1 MPATSKITAF
11 ALLLT
16 VAVPGLAF
24 AQHDHAAMLAAMSTK
39 WKWTV
44 DATGTLNLNIQ
55 DRKFNDITQVE
66 SQNWLMVM
74 GGKKLGPA
82 RLSLHGMF
90 SLEPFTLRDI
100 GSAEVFQTGETF
112 DRRPLIDY
120 QHPHDLF
127 MGLGATLS
135 GNARLRQGSGG
146 QADAIIWSITAA
158 VVGEPT
164 LGPTAFMHRASSGG
178 NPTAPLSHHT
188 ADSTHIT
195 HGVVAA
201 GLTRGTMTVEGS
213 VFHGREPDEN
223 RLDIEMGKLDSF
235 AGRVWYRRGPWAAQ
249 VSGGHLKQPDATEL
263 TDLNRYTASVEYSG
277 KTTPLKFT
285 ALFGMNDHPNLG
297 GRDVKEYAWLTD
309 ATWRVRPRDL
319 AYLRAE
325 LVDKDILEAGGYD
338 PPEFAHAHPLSRVG
352 ALTLGYQ
359 RRLADFTH
367 GNLGLG
373 GDVSV
378 YRTPANLLTP
388 YGHPLSFHIFLIAKG
403 SR

>member
-1 MPATSKITAF
+1 MRAVRNLFILSLI
-11 ALLLT
+11 LVGLT
-16 VAVPGLAF
+16 PVDAF
-24 AQHDHAAMLAAMSTK
+24 AQHDHAAMMAAMDTR

-55 DRKFNDITQVE
+55 ERKFTDITQVE

-74 GGKKLGPA
+74 GGRKVGTM
-82 RLSLHGMF
+82 RLSLDGMF
-90 SLEPFTLRDI
+90 SLEPFTLRDL
-100 GSAEVFQTGETF
+100 GSAEAFQTGETF

-127 MGLGATLS
+127 MALGATLS
-135 GNARLRQGSGG
+135 GKAGST
-146 QADAIIWSITAA
+146 AMWSLTGA

-164 LGPTAFMHRASSGG
+164 LGPTAFMHRASSEG

-195 HGVVAA
+195 HGVIAA

-223 RLDIEMGKLDSF
+223 RLDIEMGKLDSY

-249 VSGGHLKQPDATEL
+249 VSGGHLKQPEVSEL
-263 TDLNRYTASVEYSG
+263 SDLNRYTASVEYGG
-277 KTTPLKFT
+277 KATPLKFT
-285 ALFGMNDHPNLG
+285 ALFGMNDLSNLS

-309 ATWRVRPRDL
+309 LVWQARTWDL
-319 AYLRAE
+319 VYLRGE
-325 LVDKDILEAGGYD
+325 IVDKDILEAGGYD
-338 PPEFAHAHPLSRVG
+338 PPDFLHPHPLSRVG

-359 RRLADFTH
+359 RRLAETPH
-367 GNLGLG
+367 ANLGLG
-373 GDVSV
+373 GDVTV
-378 YRTPANLLTP
+378 YRTPANLLP
-388 YGHPLSFHIFLIAKG
+388 FYGHPVSVHVFLIFK
-403 SR
+403 STY